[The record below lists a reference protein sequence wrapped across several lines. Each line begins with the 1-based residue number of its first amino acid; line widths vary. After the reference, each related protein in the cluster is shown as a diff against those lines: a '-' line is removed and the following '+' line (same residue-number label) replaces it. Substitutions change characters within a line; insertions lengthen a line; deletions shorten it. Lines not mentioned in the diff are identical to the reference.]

1 MPKHL
6 FAAAAV
12 LALAL
17 PAGAQTMKPGLWEIN
32 NKLSGGQ
39 MDQAMAQMQQQ
50 MAQMSPEQRKQMEAM
65 LAQRGLRMTPGG
77 GNGGMAMQVCMTR
90 EMVERNEV
98 PTRQGCT
105 STQSKRSGNSI
116 HVAFTCSNPP
126 SSGEG
131 DVSFTPESYT
141 SHMVVKTTVQGRPE
155 TMTMDAAGKFLK
167 ADCGDIKPVAP
178 RK

>member
-1 MPKHL
+1 MHKHL
-6 FAAAAV
+6 FTAAAV
-12 LALAL
+12 LALGL
-17 PAGAQTMKPGLWEIN
+17 PAAAQTMKPGLWEIN
-32 NKLSGGQ
+32 NKVSGGQ
-39 MDQAMAQMQQQ
+39 MDQAMAEMQKQ
-50 MAQMSPEQRKQMEAM
+50 MAQMPPEQRKQMEAM
-65 LAQRGLRMTPGG
+65 LAQRGVQVTPGA
-77 GNGGMAMQVCMTR
+77 NGGMGVRMCMTR

-105 STQSKRSGNSI
+105 TTQGKRSGNSI

-155 TMTMDAAGKFLK
+155 TMTMDATGKFLQ
-167 ADCGDIKPVAP
+167 ADCGDIKPVVP